1 MKCLLEIIRSFQ
13 VEPSCGL
20 AGMDGVID
28 TFDDPRSFYSPDRH
42 KAQLIW
48 FCQGYIEY
56 RFPNKINPLWNIR
69 ELSFFMEICSEAPGY
84 NAQWP
89 SDITNFRLMKRQWE
103 FIHAREIWGQE
114 GEG

>member
-1 MKCLLEIIRSFQ
+1 
-13 VEPSCGL
+13 
-20 AGMDGVID
+20 MDGVID

-56 RFPNKINPLWNIR
+56 RFPKQDQSAVEYPGT
-69 ELSFFMEICSEAPGY
+69 EFFMEICSEAPGY

-89 SDITNFRLMKRQWE
+89 SDITISVNEKTVGIYTCPGDMGARRGRLTPECVADGADTVWV
-103 FIHAREIWGQE
+103 
-114 GEG
+114 